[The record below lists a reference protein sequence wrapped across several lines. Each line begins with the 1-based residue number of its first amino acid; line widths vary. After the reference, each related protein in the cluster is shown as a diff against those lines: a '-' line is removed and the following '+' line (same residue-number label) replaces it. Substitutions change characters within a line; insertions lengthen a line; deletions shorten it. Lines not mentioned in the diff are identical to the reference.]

1 MDQSNGVPILV
12 VVLMG
17 FVVVVVV
24 AVFCLVGLGF
34 FLRWLNTICTHL
46 PIL

>member
-1 MDQSNGVPILV
+1 MVFLV

-17 FVVVVVV
+17 FVVVV

-34 FLRWLNTICTHL
+34 FFTMAEYNMHSPTNTLT
-46 PIL
+46 